1 MDEQSTKGAPA
12 AGLFRRLAALL
23 YDALLLL
30 ALLFVGTLPI
40 LPLTGGEAITPAAQ
54 HAGAYLYR
62 GYLALLA
69 LGFFGLSWTRGG
81 QTLGMKSW
89 KIRLESGA
97 GSVPGWGA
105 AALRFALGLA
115 IALAALLGLWLA
127 RAPGST
133 AQDFVAAALVA
144 PAIANHAWIVFD
156 RRGRSLQDIVCGMRV
171 IRLS

>member
-1 MDEQSTKGAPA
+1 MDEKSARGARA
-12 AGLFRRLAALL
+12 AGLIRRLAALL
-23 YDALLLL
+23 YDTLLLL

-81 QTLGMKSW
+81 QTLGMKTW

-97 GSVPGWGA
+97 GSPPGWGA
-105 AALRFALGLA
+105 VSLRFALGLA
-115 IALAALLGLWLA
+115 LVLAALLGLWLA
-127 RAPGST
+127 RTPGWS
-133 AQDFVAAALVA
+133 ARDFAAAVLIA
-144 PAIANHAWIVFD
+144 PAVANHAWIAFD
-156 RRGRSLQDIVCGMRV
+156 RCGRSLQDVVCGMRV
-171 IRLS
+171 IRIG